1 MNAVGILKL
10 VNKQF
15 SKPLSASSPFELLD
29 IVSVQSILL
38 DIL

>member
-1 MNAVGILKL
+1 MNAVDIPKV

-15 SKPLSASSPFELLD
+15 SKPLLASSPFELLD
-29 IVSVQSILL
+29 IDSVQFVLS